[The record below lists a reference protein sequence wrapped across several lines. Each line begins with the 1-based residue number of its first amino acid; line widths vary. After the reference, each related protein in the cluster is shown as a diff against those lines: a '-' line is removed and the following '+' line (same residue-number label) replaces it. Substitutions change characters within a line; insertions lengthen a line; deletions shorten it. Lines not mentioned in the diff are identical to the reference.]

1 MRFIEAITIAI
12 VACGIGGSASAATSL
27 ETCVAVNAAEMKA
40 GHSVYMLSAEFTVYD
55 PSSRDAATA
64 EWTKYAT
71 SRGFDSM
78 GCDSNSYKIE
88 VAAVPQDTK
97 IISSNWKP
105 SRNAVMAGAD
115 QIKSGKRNYRNAS
128 TCVQNIANAIQN
140 KCDYPVKVGFC
151 FGEQNSGVGDTFDK
165 TCQRQ
170 KFALTATLAPN
181 EQSALGIYHYVYF
194 FACELPSEPQN
205 MFFDGSAITGVCTAP

>member
-1 MRFIEAITIAI
+1 MRFSRSTAI
-12 VACGIGGSASAATSL
+12 VIVLCGIDGAANAAVTQQ
-27 ETCVAVNAAEMKA
+27 TCVAVNAAEMKA

-55 PSSRDAATA
+55 PSSRDAATT

-71 SRGFDSM
+71 GRGFESM
-78 GCDSNSYKIE
+78 GCDSNTYKNE
-88 VAAVPQDTK
+88 AAAVPPDTK
-97 IISSNWKP
+97 IISSGWKP
-105 SRNAVMAGAD
+105 TRNAVMAGAD

-128 TCVQNIANAIQN
+128 LCVQNVANAIQN
-140 KCDYPVKVGFC
+140 KCEYAVKVGFC
-151 FGEQNSGVGDTFDK
+151 FGELNSGSGDTFDK

-170 KFALTATLAPN
+170 KFGLTKTLAPS

-205 MFFDGSAITGVCTAP
+205 MFFDGSAVTGVCAAP